1 MGSAA
6 FWTGEFVM
14 MVGLIAVT
22 LVLAGVYSALENV
35 FPFLRGGMS
44 RM

>member
-6 FWTGEFVM
+6 FWTSEFTVM
-14 MVGLIAVT
+14 AGIILMSLLFAAVY
-22 LVLAGVYSALENV
+22 AALENV
-35 FPFLRGGMS
+35 FPFLRGGMG